1 MVELP
6 VGTVFRYKRD
16 LIEVIE
22 ENEEIY
28 SCPSCYF
35 FCSKA
40 PKNFDKAIVC
50 NVFNC
55 NSKTRKDKKNVF
67 FIGVAEPGALIV

>member
-1 MVELP
+1 MIELP

-40 PKNFDKAIVC
+40 PKNFDKA
-50 NVFNC
+50 
-55 NSKTRKDKKNVF
+55 R
-67 FIGVAEPGALIV
+67 E

>member
-1 MVELP
+1 MIELP
-6 VGTVFRYKRD
+6 VGSRFYFGDKLV
-16 LIEVIE
+16 EVVE
-22 ENEEIY
+22 GEEIY

-67 FIGVAEPGALIV
+67 FIGVAEPGASIV